1 MTSIIKVDNLQNQ
14 CGANIISESANVIT
28 IGASGDTVTLAAGA
42 SQSGF
47 GRSGSVNWDT
57 TPKTATP
64 VTAVSGNGYFINT
77 TSIAI
82 TVNLPSTPAA
92 GDIVAIADYANT
104 SATNNITVGRNG
116 SKIDGEA
123 IDAKIK
129 INGQVYTLVYVD
141 ATEGWKTV
149 GQTFNQ
155 ITTAAFVAATGGTVT
170 CCGDY
175 KIHTFT
181 GPGTFTVSCAGNSGG
196 SNSVDYL
203 VVAGGA
209 SGAAIS
215 AGGGGGAGGFRYSNS
230 TFPVV
235 CAPGAPLASATG
247 LPVTATSYPITVGA
261 GGAAITS
268 PSTNGNP
275 GNNSIF
281 STITSAGGGGGASDG
296 SPTSGASATPGAGPA
311 GYATGLTGGSGGGTR
326 GTFLSPGSSPS
337 NNYYSNPG
345 IGFFGASGNTP
356 PVSPPQGNA
365 GGMGFDSIILNSQ
378 SGGGGG
384 AMAVGGSARG
394 PGNGVNTGGPG
405 GVGAGLPNAFGTS
418 GQPSGGFYYFSGGG
432 GGGQD
437 PTAGPGGTG
446 GIGGGGTGGGSP
458 APSVLAVAGT
468 TNTGGGGG
476 GAGGGPQNSASG
488 GSGIVVIRY
497 KFQ

>member
-57 TPKTATP
+57 TPKTSSP

-82 TVNLPSTPAA
+82 TVNLPATPAA

-116 SKIDGEA
+116 SNIDGSA

-141 ATEGWKTV
+141 STEGWKTV

-155 ITTAAFVAATGGTVT
+155 ITTAEFVAATGGCIAT
-170 CCGDY
+170 CGNY

-181 GPGTFTVSCAGNSGG
+181 GPGTFTVTNAGNPGG
-196 SNSVDYL
+196 STTVDYM
-203 VVAGGA
+203 VVAGGG
-209 SGAAIS
+209 SGGGRY
-215 AGGGGGAGGFRYSNS
+215 GGGGGGGGYRESVPS
-230 TFPVV
+230 PAAWTASPI
-235 CAPGAPLASATG
+235 ASPGGA
-247 LPVTATSYPITVGA
+247 LPVSVTGYPITVGA
-261 GGAAITS
+261 GGTGVPNTPGS
-268 PSTNGNP
+268 DDGNR
-275 GNNSIF
+275 GSNSVF
-281 STITSAGGGGGASDG
+281 STITSTGGGA
-296 SPTSGASATPGAGPA
+296 GAGQAAFSP
-311 GYATGLTGGSGGGTR
+311 LSPGGSGGG
-326 GTFLSPGSSPS
+326 GSYGGSAPVAA
-337 NNYYSNPG
+337 G
-345 IGFFGASGNTP
+345 GSGNTP
-356 PVSPPQGNA
+356 PVAPSQGTNGGNGYVPDAPYSTGGGGGATEAGVNATGSPSAA
-365 GGMGFDSIILNSQ
+365 GRGGAGATSSITGSPVGR

-384 AMAVGGSARG
+384 SGE
-394 PGNGVNTGGPG
+394 
-405 GVGAGLPNAFGTS
+405 GTS
-418 GQPSGGFYYFSGGG
+418 GPVAAGAASPCGSG
-432 GGGQD
+432 
-437 PTAGPGGTG
+437 TAGAASGTPALNG
-446 GIGGGGTGGGSP
+446 AANRGGGS
-458 APSVLAVAGT
+458 
-468 TNTGGGGG
+468 
-476 GAGGGPQNSASG
+476 GAAFYSDATVGSSSSGNG